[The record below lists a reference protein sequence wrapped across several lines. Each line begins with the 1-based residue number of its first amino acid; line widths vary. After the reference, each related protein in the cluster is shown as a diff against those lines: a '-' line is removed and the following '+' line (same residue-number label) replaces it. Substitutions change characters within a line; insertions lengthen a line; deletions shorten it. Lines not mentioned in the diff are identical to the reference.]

1 MRKQC
6 ILNESPFGANFGLV
20 KWLGPYLFEDDV
32 SNVVR
37 VNGERYRDM
46 ITEFLWP
53 VLDGMDLDEMWIQ

>member
-1 MRKQC
+1 MYPQRVTVWC
-6 ILNESPFGANFGLV
+6 EFWAGEV
-20 KWLGPYLFEDDV
+20 VGPYLFEDDV